1 VLTALVLVG
10 LPATAQA
17 QESLKADGAELTKE
31 LQNPVAT
38 LIGMPLQPHWRVE
51 PHQAS
56 LGVLGGVPPEAVCG
70 APQVVI
76 RSKTCVQGMGD
87 NVSSGMTL

>member
-1 VLTALVLVG
+1 MLTALVPVG

-17 QESLKADGAELTKE
+17 HESSKADGAALAKE

-38 LIGMPLQPHWRVE
+38 LIGMPLQPHWGVE
-51 PHQAS
+51 PRQAG
-56 LGVLGGVPPEAVCG
+56 LGVLSGAPPEAVCG

-76 RSKTCVQGMGD
+76 RSKSCVHGMGD
-87 NVSSGMTL
+87 NASSGMTI